1 MKKLLALTLIPLLFL
16 AAIILAQKTPPTPV
30 PPKPEADSLSI
41 KVQRIE
47 VGPEGIILRDSQ
59 GKILKIQNPHQ
70 IQLEEIDS
78 ILKATGKSRIEI
90 EKLKKDIEALH
101 DSLMFE
107 LPWHEPE
114 EGGVVKFGQSIY
126 IGPGEIAE
134 GDVVA
139 IGGSIIVDGTVR
151 GPAVAIG
158 GSVTVTNTGSVEG
171 DAVAVGGHV
180 VKHPGGRVGGEKVS
194 LGFIPVPAF
203 SLVRGAQLTFLLML
217 FLLSLLAGIISY
229 SLVPKN
235 VNKIKMKLEKN
246 FIKSLILGIFAPL
259 LFFVAFILLIVTVI
273 GIPVAVLVLPLI
285 MVFALILGYS
295 GISYYVGE
303 KLGQN
308 TRLKAQTPAGTI
320 LLGTIA
326 SYFFLIVWAVLDF
339 AMFWV
344 PYFGGL
350 HLLLLFLLGLAV
362 LYLFTT
368 VGLGAAILTRLGTR
382 PKDVAPT
389 AAPPPQTATSA
400 PATI

>member
-1 MKKLLALTLIPLLFL
+1 LTL
-16 AAIILAQKTPPTPV
+16 
-30 PPKPEADSLSI
+30 

-59 GKILKIQNPHQ
+59 GKVLKIARP
-70 IQLEEIDS
+70 EEIPLRDIDS
-78 ILKATGKSRIEI
+78 ILKSTGKSKIEI
-90 EKLKKDIEALH
+90 EKLKKDIEAFH
-101 DSLMFE
+101 DSLVLEF
-107 LPWHEPE
+107 PWHEPE
-114 EGGVVKFGQSIY
+114 QGGVVKFGQSIY
-126 IGPGEIAE
+126 IGPGEIVE
-134 GDVVA
+134 GDAVA
-139 IGGSIIVDGTVR
+139 IGGSIIVDGMVR

-158 GSVTVTNTGSVEG
+158 GSVTITNTGAVEG
-171 DAVAVGGHV
+171 DAVAIGGQV
-180 VKHPGGRVGGEKVS
+180 VKHPGGRVEGENVS
-194 LGFIPVPAF
+194 LGFLPVPAF
-203 SLVRGAQLTFLLML
+203 SVYRGAQLTFILLL

-235 VNKIKMKLEKN
+235 VNKIKIKLEKN
-246 FIKSLILGIFAPL
+246 FFKSLILGIFSPL

-295 GISYYVGE
+295 GIAYYIGE
-303 KLGQN
+303 RLGQN

-339 AMFWV
+339 VMLWV

-368 VGLGAAILTRLGTR
+368 VGMGAAILTRLGTR

-389 AAPPPQTATSA
+389 AAPPPQPAASA
-400 PATI
+400 PATL